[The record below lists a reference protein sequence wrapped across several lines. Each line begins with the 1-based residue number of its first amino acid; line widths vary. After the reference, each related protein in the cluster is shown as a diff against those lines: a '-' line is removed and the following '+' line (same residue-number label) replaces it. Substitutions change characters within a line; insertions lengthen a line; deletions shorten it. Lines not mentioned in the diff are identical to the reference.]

1 MFRPNPGSTLAKHTR
16 LPPNDNSI
24 EIYADDA
31 RALTAVN
38 GDDAKMTAGGH
49 ADLAPLP
56 PCLALSA
63 RPRGLFCRLP
73 ARGKLDPKGGDRDAR
88 V

>member
-1 MFRPNPGSTLAKHTR
+1 MALLISYLGPGRAASDPSAVKR
-16 LPPNDNSI
+16 
-24 EIYADDA
+24 YADDA